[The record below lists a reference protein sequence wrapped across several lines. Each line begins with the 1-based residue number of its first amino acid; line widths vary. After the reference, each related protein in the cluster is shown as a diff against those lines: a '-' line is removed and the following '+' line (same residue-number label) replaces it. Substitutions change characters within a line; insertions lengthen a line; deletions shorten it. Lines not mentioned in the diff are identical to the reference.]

1 LPILPIDSGRYGTPE
16 MRKLFD
22 EEERLQK
29 LLDVEAA
36 LAWAQSEVGD
46 VPISDAN
53 KIMEMAS
60 TEFVKLDRVKEIES
74 EIQHDLMAVVQA
86 LSEACGS
93 SGGYVHLG
101 ATSSDILDTAT
112 ALQLKGATGLLID
125 RLKHLNKILVSYV
138 DREKKTIIIGRTH
151 GQHAI
156 PTTLGFKFAV
166 WLMELSRHIERLRE
180 CSKRVLVGKMSG
192 AVGTQAGFGENGLEV
207 QRLVM
212 ERVGLG
218 VVEIS
223 SQIIQRDRHAEF
235 LCILGMIAS
244 SLDKFATEIRQLQR
258 PEIGEL
264 AEPFR
269 RSSQVGSSTMPQKR
283 NPTRSERIGGLDKV
297 VRSLVPPSLENIVTW
312 HERDLTNSS
321 CERFIIPEA
330 CILVDYMIE
339 SMIRILEGLEI
350 DREKMRR
357 NVSLTQGRV
366 MSESIMMQLVKKG
379 MGRQEAHELIRNISL
394 KSESENQP
402 FLEALLENQK
412 VTSRMT
418 KEEVEEALQPH
429 NYLGTAI
436 EQVDKILASFNSVS

>member
-1 LPILPIDSGRYGTPE
+1 
-16 MRKLFD
+16 
-22 EEERLQK
+22 
-29 LLDVEAA
+29 
-36 LAWAQSEVGD
+36 
-46 VPISDAN
+46 
-53 KIMEMAS
+53 
-60 TEFVKLDRVKEIES
+60 
-74 EIQHDLMAVVQA
+74 
-86 LSEACGS
+86 
-93 SGGYVHLG
+93 
-101 ATSSDILDTAT
+101 
-112 ALQLKGATGLLID
+112 
-125 RLKHLNKILVSYV
+125 
-138 DREKKTIIIGRTH
+138 
-151 GQHAI
+151 
-156 PTTLGFKFAV
+156 
-166 WLMELSRHIERLRE
+166 MELSRHIERLRE

-350 DREKMRR
+350 DRERMRR

-436 EQVDKILASFNSVS
+436 EQVDKILASFNSVN

>member
-1 LPILPIDSGRYGTPE
+1 MPILPIDSGRYGTLE
-16 MRKLFD
+16 MRSLFD
-22 EEERLQK
+22 EEQRLQK

-46 VPISDAN
+46 MPVSDAN
-53 KIMEMAS
+53 MIIKMAS
-60 TEFVKLDRVKEIES
+60 TEYVKLDRVKEIES
-74 EIQHDLMAVVQA
+74 EIRHDLMAMVRA
-86 LSEACGS
+86 LSEVCGS
-93 SGGYVHLG
+93 SGGYIHLG

-112 ALQLKGATGLLID
+112 ALQLKEAIGIIIN
-125 RLKHLNKILVSYV
+125 RLERLCEILESYT
-138 DREKKTIIIGRTH
+138 DREKKTLIIGRTH

-156 PTTLGFKFAV
+156 PTTVGFKFAI

-192 AVGTQAGFGENGLEV
+192 AVGTQAGFGENALEV

-212 ERVGLG
+212 EKLDLG
-218 VVEIS
+218 IVEIS

-244 SLDKFATEIRQLQR
+244 SLDKFATEVRQLQR

-283 NPTRSERIGGLDKV
+283 NPTRSERIGGLAKV
-297 VRSLVPPSLENIVTW
+297 VRSLVQPSLENIVTW

-339 SMIRILEGLEI
+339 TMIRILEGLEI
-350 DREKMRR
+350 DRERMGR
-357 NVSLTQGRV
+357 NIFQTQGRV
-366 MSESIMMQLVKKG
+366 MSESVMIHLVKKG
-379 MGRQEAHELIRNISL
+379 MGRQEAHELIRSIAL
-394 KSESENQP
+394 KSESKNQP
-402 FLEALLENQK
+402 FLEALLENSVIISK
-412 VTSRMT
+412 MT
-418 KEEVEEALQPH
+418 RREVEKALEPE

-436 EQVDKILASFNSVS
+436 EQVDKILAFFSG